1 MTSELTLETV
11 AMAGGVVLARVED
24 AEIFNLNFNQ
34 KTVGV
39 VLIRKGGEDQAING
53 RLRVVER
60 SVYER

>member
-1 MTSELTLETV
+1 
-11 AMAGGVVLARVED
+11 MAGGVVLARVED